1 MATLNYS
8 SLRTPKRVMFLRE
21 EEDDEKRG
29 GGRQKWNLNYRAPS
43 LVLKFCASA
52 AST

>member
-21 EEDDEKRG
+21 EDEKREG
-29 GGRQKWNLNYRAPS
+29 GGAKNG
-43 LVLKFCASA
+43 
-52 AST
+52 T